1 MTVYPVTRKMKE
13 IITITCIVFLQ
24 QHTCVDYCHILSDSI
39 EIYKLEV
46 LSWKKFFAQPQ
57 YQDKIIRKK

>member
-24 QHTCVDYCHILSDSI
+24 QHTC
-39 EIYKLEV
+39 
-46 LSWKKFFAQPQ
+46 KFFPLLF
-57 YQDKIIRKK
+57 